1 MKQEKMCDKCGESFK
16 TAVAMAREMNLL
28 READENPNVCC
39 SCLLENDLNP
49 KIFMA
54 KSFLHSAGVLER
66 ILKAILLNE
75 EEEKELSQEEIRLKE
90 EDALCRKKYVI
101 HFLYATVI
109 ELSIKV
115 IWTSEKNK
123 VAPRRHDILSLYE
136 DLSDEQQ
143 QEIRKIYDRQVFNTE
158 YLISQSNGQI
168 DSLGKIVD
176 IRPTL
181 QLLEDMLKSNQQ
193 TMTGFKYDSQFNGK
207 SSALSSIMWY
217 ENEIFLLPTPKL
229 TIFPKFLLEYAISL
243 KDAHST
249 GKSNE

>member
-1 MKQEKMCDKCGESFK
+1 
-16 TAVAMAREMNLL
+16 MN
-28 READENPNVCC
+28 
-39 SCLLENDLNP
+39 
-49 KIFMA
+49 
-54 KSFLHSAGVLER
+54 VL
-66 ILKAILLNE
+66 K
-75 EEEKELSQEEIRLKE
+75 
-90 EDALCRKKYVI
+90 LCVTQ
-101 HFLYATVI
+101 H
-109 ELSIKV
+109 
-115 IWTSEKNK
+115 SEKNK

-193 TMTGFKYDSQFNGK
+193 TMTDFKYDSQFNGK